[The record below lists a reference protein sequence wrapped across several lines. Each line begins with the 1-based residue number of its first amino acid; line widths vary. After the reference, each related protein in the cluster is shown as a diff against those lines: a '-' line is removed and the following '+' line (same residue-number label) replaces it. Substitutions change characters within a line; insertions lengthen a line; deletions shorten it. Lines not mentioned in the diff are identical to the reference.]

1 MPLARGPRCV
11 PVRLW
16 ASPHP
21 KTMEIQG
28 ISEAP
33 GPHDPRSREAVGGG
47 LTRPQ
52 NLSIFE
58 GQRKRVWEF
67 GQNVC
72 SAYCHLN
79 PSSTVPGGGRTA

>member
-1 MPLARGPRCV
+1 
-11 PVRLW
+11 
-16 ASPHP
+16 
-21 KTMEIQG
+21 METQG

-33 GPHDPRSREAVGGG
+33 VPHDPRSRGG

-52 NLSIFE
+52 NFSISE

-67 GQNVC
+67 GQNVS

-79 PSSTVPGGGRTA
+79 PSSTVPGGGRMA